1 MKSDLEIARE
11 TKLRPIG
18 EIAAKLD
25 IHRRCAGALWPPQ
38 GQDRHRLHQ
47 VAGGPPRRRAGACHR
62 HQPDPGGR
70 GQDHHHGRP
79 RRRAEPH
86 RLARG
91 DLPARAVAGAE
102 LRHEGRRGRRRLF
115 AGGADGPDQPA
126 LHRRFP
132 RHHLGQQPA
141 GRDDRQP
148 HLLGQCARHRR
159 AAGLLAA
166 LPRHER
172 PRAAR
177 PSWAAWAA
185 WPTASRARTAST
197 SPSPPR

>member
-18 EIAAKLD
+18 GDRRETG
-25 IHRRCAGALWPPQ
+25 HPRRCAGAVWPPQ

-47 VAGGPPRRRAGACHR
+47 VAGGPAGRRAGAGHR
-62 HQPDPGGR
+62 HQPDAGRR
-70 GQDHHHGRP
+70 GQDHHHRRP

-91 DLPARAVAGAE
+91 DLPARAVARAE
-102 LRHEGRRGRRRLF
+102 LRHEGRRGRRRLC
-115 AGGADGPDQPA
+115 AGRADGPDQPA
-126 LHRRFP
+126 LHRRLP

-141 GRDDRQP
+141 GGDDRQP

-159 AAGLLAA
+159 AAHLLAA
-166 LPRHER
+166 LPGHER
-172 PRAAR
+172 PRAALA
-177 PSWAAWAA
+177 SSAASAA